1 MFESNRSQV
10 DRLTVTSKPSAIA
23 AILDVDYTLVPRT
36 SIERMFVRYLWHHG
50 GLRYPDL
57 LRTIRSLLIDSHGTF
72 SVRIM
77 TNKSYLAGRP
87 VRALEKMAGVFVADR
102 VRPAVSPKALTALED
117 HRRQGHRL
125 VLLTGCPEFL
135 VRPLAEDL
143 GIDSVIGSRLEERDG
158 RWTGRLIPPHP
169 YGEAKR
175 GLLETWAK
183 RETVRLDQ
191 SHAYADSSADRA
203 VLEAVGYP
211 HVVNPGRSM
220 RRLAAERGW
229 PVLDW

>member
-1 MFESNRSQV
+1 
-10 DRLTVTSKPSAIA
+10 LTVPSKPSLVA

-36 SIERMFVRYLWHHG
+36 SIERMFVRYLWDHG
-50 GLRYPDL
+50 ELRFSDL
-57 LRTIRSLLIDSHGTF
+57 LRTIRGLLIDNPGPF
-72 SVRIM
+72 SVRIKM
-77 TNKSYLAGRP
+77 NKSYLAGRP
-87 VRALEKMAGVFVADR
+87 VRALERLAGVFVADK
-102 VRPAVSPKALTALED
+102 VRPAVSPKALTALES
-117 HRRQGHRL
+117 HRRQGHCL

-135 VRPLAEDL
+135 VRPLAEAL
-143 GIDSVIGSRLEERDG
+143 GIASIIGSRLEEKDG

-169 YGEAKR
+169 YGAAKR

-183 RETVRLDQ
+183 IETVRLDQ
-191 SHAYADSSADRA
+191 SHAYADSPADRA

-220 RRLAAERGW
+220 RRLAADRGW

>member
-1 MFESNRSQV
+1 MSEPNRSKD
-10 DRLTVTSKPSAIA
+10 DRLTVTTKPSVIA
-23 AILDVDYTLVPRT
+23 AILDVDYTLVPRI
-36 SIERMFVRYLWHHG
+36 SIERMFVRYLWDHG
-50 GLRYPDL
+50 GLRFSNL
-57 LRTIRSLLIDSHGTF
+57 LRTFRSLLIDSRGTF
-72 SVRIM
+72 SVRIK
-77 TNKSYLAGRP
+77 TNKTYLAGRP
-87 VRALEKMAGVFVADR
+87 VLAMEQLAKVFVADR
-102 VRPAVSPKALTALED
+102 VRAAVSPKALTALED

-135 VRPLAEDL
+135 ARPLAEEL

-169 YGEAKR
+169 YGLAKR

-183 RETVRLDQ
+183 REAVRLDQ
-191 SHAYADSSADRA
+191 SHAYADSPADRA